1 MAAGIPK
8 FQKNIASLSGHVSQL
23 GTPFYPMVHHHSPD
37 SPHSNCR
44 DLGITHGKLANEF
57 ARMQVDTTTSFP
69 TYCVKFHHL
78 DNPTSTHGIFEP
90 DLHLILSRVKHL
102 LMGLICLCGLAMA
115 RWTLVNVDMPPD
127 KLIILSMRSWN
138 QLVVHEVI
146 YSVCVGAC
154 VLLFMIRLFIHQNP
168 QENAFVVHQLQL

>member
-1 MAAGIPK
+1 
-8 FQKNIASLSGHVSQL
+8 
-23 GTPFYPMVHHHSPD
+23 MVHHHSPD

-78 DNPTSTHGIFEP
+78 ETIHGIFEP

-115 RWTLVNVDMPPD
+115 RWTLVNVDMPPN

-138 QLVVHEVI
+138 QQIVHEVI
-146 YSVCVGAC
+146 YSVCGRMCAFVHDT
-154 VLLFMIRLFIHQNP
+154 IYIFIHQNP

>member
-1 MAAGIPK
+1 
-8 FQKNIASLSGHVSQL
+8 
-23 GTPFYPMVHHHSPD
+23 MVHHHSPD

-115 RWTLVNVDMPPD
+115 RWTLVNVDMPPN